1 MFSSKRANRNN
12 SSSKKGQG
20 EVKEQFCSCY
30 KGDEVGDDWIQ
41 CDFCD
46 GWYHENCSGLPEVI
60 ISQLSQAKYL
70 LFRCSLCLDNK
81 KVEETTRKV
90 IKDTIQEM
98 LPSIMK
104 TALEQLNLGE
114 LSRTVTELKGEVK
127 SLKHDRINDRPREK
141 TFSEAVNSNDPGSKT
156 FSAHVLQTQRLDT
169 VFNDNSLVSS
179 SKPVRKKR
187 EVKIGTGEIET
198 FKGVEKPPPRKH
210 IYIGR
215 VSTQHDIETVR
226 DYCNEEQMGL
236 LHLRKISSEESRYH
250 AFHCVFEMKDI
261 DLEDPSLW
269 PKNVVIGRYR
279 LNDSSREW
287 LKTLPKN

>member
-1 MFSSKRANRNN
+1 M
-12 SSSKKGQG
+12 
-20 EVKEQFCSCY
+20 
-30 KGDEVGDDWIQ
+30 
-41 CDFCD
+41 
-46 GWYHENCSGLPEVI
+46 
-60 ISQLSQAKYL
+60 
-70 LFRCSLCLDNK
+70 LFRCSLYLDNK

-127 SLKHDRINDRPREK
+127 SLKHDRIKDKPREK
-141 TFSEAVNSNDPGSKT
+141 TFSEAVNSNDPGPKT
-156 FSAHVLQTQRLDT
+156 FSAHVLQTQKLDT
-169 VFNDNSLVSS
+169 VFNDNPLVSS

-215 VSTQHDIETVR
+215 VSTQHDIESVR
-226 DYCNEEQMGL
+226 DYCNEKQMGL
-236 LHLRKISSEESRYH
+236 LHLRKTSSEESRYH
-250 AFHCVFEMKDI
+250 AFHCVFKMKNI
-261 DLEDPSLW
+261 GLEDPSLW

>member
-1 MFSSKRANRNN
+1 
-12 SSSKKGQG
+12 
-20 EVKEQFCSCY
+20 
-30 KGDEVGDDWIQ
+30 
-41 CDFCD
+41 
-46 GWYHENCSGLPEVI
+46 
-60 ISQLSQAKYL
+60 
-70 LFRCSLCLDNK
+70 
-81 KVEETTRKV
+81 
-90 IKDTIQEM
+90 
-98 LPSIMK
+98 MK
-104 TALEQLNLGE
+104 Q
-114 LSRTVTELKGEVK
+114 
-127 SLKHDRINDRPREK
+127 DRINDKPREK
-141 TFSEAVNSNDPGSKT
+141 TFSKAVNSNDPGPKT

-226 DYCNEEQMGL
+226 DYCNEKQMGL